1 MIRNKPSTGL
11 VALAAAGA
19 LLGVAACAPSSGAGG
34 SDGSGGGDGDVTVTV
49 WSWRTEDVAAYEAIF
64 DVYEEANPGVTVEF
78 EAFKNTEYNQILATG
93 LSGSAGPDVVQL
105 KSYGGMQAMAD
116 GEQILPIEE
125 AVDFAEWD
133 EATVDSMRSIEND
146 QVYGVPFAI
155 STLQMYYN
163 KAIFAEHG
171 LEEPTTW
178 DEFVEVST
186 TLAEAGVVPI
196 AVGGAD
202 AQVAVPLAAET
213 LMSARYGGAAFQEA
227 VQAGETDFTDP
238 DYVAA
243 LDLLVE
249 VQDFLPPSPTGT
261 TDQDATVLFS
271 SGQAAMWPSGSWQ
284 VGYLAANAPD
294 LDLGAFQVPV
304 GEDWAAEAP
313 VTPGYV
319 DGGYGVAANT
329 DEEEAALDLVAWMS
343 TAEFG
348 QMFADELGQI
358 SPVPGVEIADP
369 LLNQFAAGYA
379 ENGSPYLMLTDFRY
393 GEPWGSDLIGQ
404 GVQNLWL
411 DELDAD
417 GVAAEIQE
425 GLDQWFVPAS

>member
-1 MIRNKPSTGL
+1 
-11 VALAAAGA
+11 
-19 LLGVAACAPSSGAGG
+19 
-34 SDGSGGGDGDVTVTV
+34 
-49 WSWRTEDVAAYEAIF
+49 
-64 DVYEEANPGVTVEF
+64 
-78 EAFKNTEYNQILATG
+78 
-93 LSGSAGPDVVQL
+93 
-105 KSYGGMQAMAD
+105 
-116 GEQILPIEE
+116 
-125 AVDFAEWD
+125 EWD

-213 LMSARYGGAAFQEA
+213 LMSAGYGGAAFQEA

-284 VGYLAANAPD
+284 VGYLAANA
-294 LDLGAFQVPV
+294 
-304 GEDWAAEAP
+304 
-313 VTPGYV
+313 
-319 DGGYGVAANT
+319 
-329 DEEEAALDLVAWMS
+329 
-343 TAEFG
+343 
-348 QMFADELGQI
+348 
-358 SPVPGVEIADP
+358 
-369 LLNQFAAGYA
+369 
-379 ENGSPYLMLTDFRY
+379 
-393 GEPWGSDLIGQ
+393 
-404 GVQNLWL
+404 
-411 DELDAD
+411 
-417 GVAAEIQE
+417 
-425 GLDQWFVPAS
+425 